1 MNAVRSEELMR
12 LLARYQ
18 GQLFRYALALHP
30 DEDEVR
36 EILQDVYV
44 DLCQKFDRYDPAL
57 PFVPWACRFVRL
69 EVFAYRAK
77 SRRAARLLSPELIE
91 RIAEERQGLD
101 AALQARLLALDS
113 CLEKLP
119 PADRELLDRHYAGPD
134 RAVELAADL
143 GTSRRT
149 LFRSLDRIRAAL
161 HACITRRL
169 ATEEGNP

>member
-30 DEDEVR
+30 VEDEVR
-36 EILQDVYV
+36 DILQEVYV
-44 DLCQKFDRYDPAL
+44 DLCQKFDGYDPEQ

-69 EVFAYRAK
+69 EVLAYRAK
-77 SRRAARLLSPELIE
+77 SRRAARLLSPELVE
-91 RIAEERQGLD
+91 RIAQEREGLD
-101 AALQARLLALDS
+101 AVLQARLVALDA
-113 CLEKLP
+113 CLGRLSA
-119 PADRELLDRHYAGPD
+119 ADRELLDRHYRGPD
-134 RAVELAADL
+134 QALELARDL

-149 LFRSLDRIRAAL
+149 LFRSLHRIRAAL

-169 ATEEGNP
+169 AAEEGNP